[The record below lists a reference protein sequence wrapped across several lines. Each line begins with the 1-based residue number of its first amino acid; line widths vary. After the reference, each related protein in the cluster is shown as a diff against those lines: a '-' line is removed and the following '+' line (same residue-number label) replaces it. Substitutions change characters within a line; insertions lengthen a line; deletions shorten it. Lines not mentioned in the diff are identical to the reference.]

1 MYGYI
6 RNRVLLHFTLLG
18 YYRIITIHIYSILR
32 LCCLGSYTIRAAN
45 LVCATTAVK
54 SNMGLSFLAYS
65 SLPIMLGWSCWWLVS
80 FVSTIYVTSG
90 CDGQGNCSS
99 EPPGI
104 LVFALLLSYHWTFQ
118 VIKNVIHVTVAGG
131 LYHRRAHRSVHMVY
145 EIHLFGR

>member
-1 MYGYI
+1 
-6 RNRVLLHFTLLG
+6 
-18 YYRIITIHIYSILR
+18 
-32 LCCLGSYTIRAAN
+32 
-45 LVCATTAVK
+45 
-54 SNMGLSFLAYS
+54 MGLSFLAYS

-118 VIKNVIHVTVAGG
+118 VIKNVIHVTVAGTVTVSKSIVMTSVVVQCVFNVNYTNKSFVVS
-131 LYHRRAHRSVHMVY
+131 LYRASVPA
-145 EIHLFGR
+145 